1 MTASERMVSL
11 EARGLCGGYG
21 RVPILHGIDLD
32 VGEGEVVG
40 ILGHNGMGKTTLLK
54 TLMGFLPA
62 TAGSVRHYGTDIT
75 RLAANERARLG
86 IGYVPQGRGIFP
98 RLSVRENLHFA
109 RSDHGDGDEGAALDA
124 LLADFPRLEPLLDRK
139 GEMLSGGEQQL
150 LALAR
155 CLMASPEL
163 LLLDEPTEGIQPS
176 IIEEMAEILTRLEES
191 RGLSILLVEQNLDFI
206 AELAD
211 RVLVLERGRI
221 TGELERG
228 ELADQAKLDRHLGF
242 GAVRA
247 QFLNPAFERE
257 GPMTPAVRA
266 PVRPPSPP
274 VGFGVARPPASTH
287 ASGRE
292 GAASATAHPPTGPP
306 SLPDSGRPTAPLPRR
321 GSGAAPAWMRS
332 SNPAPLSP
340 LQFSGAGVSAGDTR
354 SSEAG
359 VPSRVLTE
367 KPDRPS
373 PLPSRSADASR
384 ARPRSSGPSQSPS
397 PAASAAG
404 TSPSGTPPP
413 PPRVRTM
420 TIKRP
425 VLTQMRAMAERFGM
439 HLSDAELEE
448 FREIMEPY
456 IQAWDRIDAAP
467 DHLPEVRWPRAPGYR
482 PSPAEN
488 PLNAWYYRTEVR
500 GAPDGPLRGRRIA
513 LKDTVCLAGVPM
525 MNGSSIMEGY
535 VPEIDA
541 TIVTRI
547 LEAGG
552 TIAGKA
558 HCENFC
564 LSGGSHTG
572 AAGPVHNPWKRGY
585 MAGGSSS
592 GSAALVAAGEVEM
605 AIGGDQGG
613 SIRIPSSNCGVCG
626 MKPTHGLVPY
636 TGVMPI
642 EQTIDH
648 VGPITGNVAD
658 NALLLEVLAG
668 ADGLDPRQHA
678 PEVHRYTEALGRG
691 CGGLRIGVLK
701 EGFDRPESEPDVDG
715 KVRDAAERFRAL
727 GARVQ
732 EVSIEEHRFAADL
745 WTAIAVE
752 GLQDLMMHGNGFGT
766 NHRGLFLPSMI
777 DRVATWRHR
786 ADELSH
792 SLKVCMF
799 LGEYFRDSYRGRYYG
814 KAQNLMRGVTRRYL
828 DALREVDLLLMPTL
842 PMKAQPIPP
851 PDCSIA
857 LYVQRAFEMIGNT
870 AAFSVS
876 GLPAMSIPCGLGE
889 GLPIGMML
897 VGPLYGEMAIY
908 RAAHAFEQSADW
920 RTL

>member
-1 MTASERMVSL
+1 MA
-11 EARGLCGGYG
+11 EARVIGLEVKGLSGGYG
-21 RVPILHGIDLD
+21 RVPILHGIELE

-40 ILGHNGMGKTTLLK
+40 ILGHNGMGKSTLLK
-54 TLMGFLPA
+54 TLMGALA
-62 TAGSVRHYGTDIT
+62 ASAGSVHFFGTDIT
-75 RLAANERARLG
+75 RLPPNERSRLG

-98 RLSVRENLHFA
+98 RLSVRENLQFA
-109 RSDHGDGDEGAALDA
+109 WQDHGDGDEAAALAA
-124 LLADFPRLEPLLDRK
+124 LLIEFPRLAPLLDRN
-139 GEMLSGGEQQL
+139 GETLSGGEQQL

-155 CLMASPEL
+155 CLMGSPEL

-176 IIEEMAEILTRLEES
+176 IIEDMAQILSRLRES

-221 TGELERG
+221 TGELARG
-228 ELADQAKLDRHLGF
+228 ELSDQAKLDRYLGF
-242 GAVRA
+242 GAAHSRRA
-247 QFLNPAFERE
+247 VGGSDREVPAAPTAHLPVPRPALPEVSPPAPAPTRLRGADLSPGSTRPFRP
-257 GPMTPAVRA
+257 GPSSRSRPETPADS
-266 PVRPPSPP
+266 PRPPLRNAQTSP
-274 VGFGVARPPASTH
+274 AR
-287 ASGRE
+287 
-292 GAASATAHPPTGPP
+292 
-306 SLPDSGRPTAPLPRR
+306 
-321 GSGAAPAWMRS
+321 
-332 SNPAPLSP
+332 
-340 LQFSGAGVSAGDTR
+340 
-354 SSEAG
+354 
-359 VPSRVLTE
+359 
-367 KPDRPS
+367 
-373 PLPSRSADASR
+373 PLPSDSTH
-384 ARPRSSGPSQSPS
+384 SPS
-397 PAASAAG
+397 PV
-404 TSPSGTPPP
+404 TPSVGTPLPSP
-413 PPRVRTM
+413 QGSSM
-420 TIKRP
+420 TINRP
-425 VLTQMRAMAERFGM
+425 VPAQMRAMANRFGM
-439 HLSDAELEE
+439 HLSDAELDE

-456 IQAWDRIDAAP
+456 IQAYDRIDAVP
-467 DHLPEVRWPRAPGYR
+467 DNLPEVHYPRSPGYR
-482 PSPAEN
+482 PPPAEN
-488 PLNAWYYRTEVR
+488 PLNAWYYRTDVR
-500 GAPDGPLRGRRIA
+500 GAADGPLRGKRIV

-547 LEAGG
+547 LDAGG

-564 LSGGSHTG
+564 LSGGSHTS

-592 GSAALVAAGEVEM
+592 GSAALVAAGEVDM

-613 SIRIPSSNCGVCG
+613 SIRIPSSNCGVYG

-636 TGVMPI
+636 TGIMPI

-648 VGPITGNVAD
+648 VGPITGSVAD
-658 NALLLEVLAG
+658 NALFLEVLAG
-668 ADGLDPRQHA
+668 EDGLDPRQYA

-691 CGGLRIGVLK
+691 CAGLRVGVLK
-701 EGFDRPESEPDVDG
+701 EGFHRPESEPDVDR
-715 KVRDAAERFRAL
+715 KVLDAAERFRGL

-732 EVSIEEHRFAADL
+732 DVSIEEHCFAADL

-752 GLQDLMMHGNGFGT
+752 GLQDGMMHGNNFGT

-799 LGEYFRDSYRGRYYG
+799 LGEYFQENYRGRYYG

-857 LYVQRAFEMIGNT
+857 LYVQRAFEMVGNT

-876 GLPAMSIPCGLGE
+876 GLPAMSIPCGLAE

-897 VGPLYGEMAIY
+897 VGPNHGEMAIY
-908 RAAHAFEQSADW
+908 QAAHAFEQSADW

>member
-1 MTASERMVSL
+1 MRDEERTVVL
-11 EARGLCGGYG
+11 EAKALSGGYG
-21 RVPILHGIDLD
+21 RVPILHGIDLE

-40 ILGHNGMGKTTLLK
+40 ILGHNGMGKSTLLK

-62 TAGSVRHYGTDIT
+62 HAGTVRHFGNDIT
-75 RLAANERARLG
+75 RLPPNERARLG

-98 RLSVRENLHFA
+98 RLSVRENLQFS
-109 RSDHGDGDEGAALDA
+109 RPDHGAGGEETALDA
-124 LLADFPRLEPLLDRK
+124 LLADFPRLAPLLDRK
-139 GEMLSGGEQQL
+139 GEMLSGGEQQI

-155 CLMASPEL
+155 CLMGSPEL

-176 IIEEMAEILTRLEES
+176 IIEEMAQILTRLKGS

-221 TGELERG
+221 TGELDRG
-228 ELADQAKLDRHLGF
+228 DLSDQAKLDRHLGF
-242 GAVRA
+242 GAARA
-247 QFLNPAFERE
+247 PHIDR
-257 GPMTPAVRA
+257 TPAA
-266 PVRPPSPP
+266 DPK
-274 VGFGVARPPASTH
+274 
-287 ASGRE
+287 
-292 GAASATAHPPTGPP
+292 SAVT
-306 SLPDSGRPTAPLPRR
+306 
-321 GSGAAPAWMRS
+321 
-332 SNPAPLSP
+332 PAPRPAPP
-340 LQFSGAGVSAGDTR
+340 LQ
-354 SSEAG
+354 
-359 VPSRVLTE
+359 
-367 KPDRPS
+367 
-373 PLPSRSADASR
+373 
-384 ARPRSSGPSQSPS
+384 
-397 PAASAAG
+397 
-404 TSPSGTPPP
+404 
-413 PPRVRTM
+413 VRTM
-420 TIKRP
+420 TVKRP
-425 VLTQMRAMAERFGM
+425 VLAQMRTMAERFGM
-439 HLSDAELEE
+439 HLGDAELEE

-456 IQAWDRIDAAP
+456 IQAYDRIDAAP
-467 DHLPEVRWPRAPGYR
+467 DHLPEVRYPRAPGYR

-500 GAPDGPLRGRRIA
+500 GAPHGPLRGKRIA

-535 VPEIDA
+535 TPEIDA

-552 TIAGKA
+552 IIAGKA

-564 LSGGSHTG
+564 LSGGSHTN

-592 GSAALVAAGEVEM
+592 GSAALVAAGEVDM

-613 SIRIPSSNCGVCG
+613 SIRIPSSNCGVYG
-626 MKPTHGLVPY
+626 MKATHGLVPY
-636 TGVMPI
+636 TGIMPI

-648 VGPITGNVAD
+648 VGPITASVAD
-658 NALLLEVLAG
+658 NAMLLEVLAG
-668 ADGLDPRQHA
+668 EDGLDPRQNA
-678 PEVHRYTEALGRG
+678 PEVHPYTEALGLG
-691 CGGLRIGVLK
+691 CAGLRIGVLK
-701 EGFDRPESEPDVDG
+701 EGFHRPESEPDVDR

-727 GARVQ
+727 GARV
-732 EVSIEEHRFAADL
+732 EDISIEEHFFAADL

-752 GLQDLMMHGNGFGT
+752 GLQDLMMHGNSFGT

-799 LGEYFRDSYRGRYYG
+799 LGEYFQESYRGRYYG
-814 KAQNLMRGVTRRYL
+814 KAQNLMRAVTRRYL
-828 DALREVDLLLMPTL
+828 DALRQVDLLLMPTL

-851 PDCSIA
+851 PDCSTA
-857 LYVQRAFEMIGNT
+857 LYVQRAFEMVGNT
-870 AAFSVS
+870 AAFSAS
-876 GLPAMSIPCGLGE
+876 GLPAMSIPCGLSE

-897 VGPLYGEMAIY
+897 VGPRYGEMTIY

>member
-1 MTASERMVSL
+1 MAEERVIAL
-11 EARGLCGGYG
+11 EARGLSGGYG

-40 ILGHNGMGKTTLLK
+40 ILGHNGMGKSTLLK

-62 TAGSVRHYGTDIT
+62 HAGTVRQYGTDIT
-75 RLAANERARLG
+75 HLPPNERARLG

-109 RSDHGDGDEGAALDA
+109 RRDHGDSDEGAALAA
-124 LLADFPRLEPLLDRK
+124 LLIDFPRLEPLLDRT

-155 CLMASPEL
+155 CLMGDPVL

-176 IIEEMAEILTRLEES
+176 IIEDIAQILARLRES

-206 AELAD
+206 AALAD

-221 TGELERG
+221 TGELARG
-228 ELADQAKLDRHLGF
+228 ELSDRAKLDRHLGF
-242 GAVRA
+242 GAAHSRRA
-247 QFLNPAFERE
+247 DRAADRAADPGAPASAASH
-257 GPMTPAVRA
+257 PPARQ
-266 PVRPPSPP
+266 PVLQEAGPPSPAP
-274 VGFGVARPPASTH
+274 FRRRSSGVASTGTH
-287 ASGRE
+287 ASDQALSSPSPLR
-292 GAASATAHPPTGPP
+292 SAGVSPERPPPFDPGPP
-306 SLPDSGRPTAPLPRR
+306 SRPLAEKPGGRPR
-321 GSGAAPAWMRS
+321 
-332 SNPAPLSP
+332 
-340 LQFSGAGVSAGDTR
+340 
-354 SSEAG
+354 
-359 VPSRVLTE
+359 LT
-367 KPDRPS
+367 
-373 PLPSRSADASR
+373 SRSADDPPARSVPANRAQPLSR
-384 ARPRSSGPSQSPS
+384 AM
-397 PAASAAG
+397 PAAGAS
-404 TSPSGTPPP
+404 P
-413 PPRVRTM
+413 PPRQVSAM
-420 TIKRP
+420 SVKRP
-425 VLTQMRAMAERFGM
+425 VLSQMRTMAQRFGM
-439 HLSDAELEE
+439 HLSDAELDE

-456 IQAWDRIDAAP
+456 IQAYDRIDAAP
-467 DHLPEVRWPRAPGYR
+467 DHLPEVHYPRAPGYR
-482 PSPAEN
+482 PAPAEN
-488 PLNAWYYRTEVR
+488 PLNAWYYKTEVR
-500 GAPDGPLRGRRIA
+500 GAPDGPLRGKRIA

-535 VPEIDA
+535 TPEIDA

-564 LSGGSHTG
+564 LSGGSHTN

-592 GSAALVAAGEVEM
+592 GSAALVAAGEVDM

-613 SIRIPSSNCGVCG
+613 SIRIPSSNCGVYG

-636 TGVMPI
+636 TGIMPI

-658 NALLLEVLAG
+658 NALFLEVLAG
-668 ADGLDPRQHA
+668 EDGLDPRQYA

-691 CGGLRIGVLK
+691 CAGMRIGVLK
-701 EGFDRPESEPDVDG
+701 EGFRRPESEPDVDR
-715 KVRDAAERFRAL
+715 KVLDAAERFRSL
-727 GARVQ
+727 GARV
-732 EVSIEEHRFAADL
+732 EDISIEEHFFAADL

-799 LGEYFRDSYRGRYYG
+799 LGEYFQESYRGRYYG
-814 KAQNLMRGVTRRYL
+814 KAQNLMRGVTGRYL

-851 PDCSIA
+851 PDCSTA
-857 LYVQRAFEMIGNT
+857 LYVQRAFEMVGNT
-870 AAFSVS
+870 AAFSAS

-897 VGPLYGEMAIY
+897 VGPRYGEMTIY
-908 RAAHAFEQSADW
+908 QAAHAFEQSADW